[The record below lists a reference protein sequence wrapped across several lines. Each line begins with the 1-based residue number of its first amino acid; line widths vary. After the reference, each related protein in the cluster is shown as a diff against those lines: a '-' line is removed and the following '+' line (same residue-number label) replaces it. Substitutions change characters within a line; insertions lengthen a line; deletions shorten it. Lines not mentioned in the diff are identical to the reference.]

1 MSAAAGE
8 GAPAPGLRWRGAW
21 IAVWALGWA
30 LCVALS
36 LGPPVPGAAPLFPH
50 ADKLNHAL
58 AYAALAWWAMGCF
71 ASATGRRRA
80 LLALLVLGTAMEWV
94 QGAFTADR
102 QRDGLDLVANAV
114 GVGLGT
120 ALGLWINLPAWVE
133 ARLMRWR
140 R

>member
-1 MSAAAGE
+1 MSG
-8 GAPAPGLRWRGAW
+8 GAVAPVDGLRWRGAW
-21 IAVWALGWA
+21 LALWAFGWV
-30 LCVALS
+30 LCLVLS
-36 LGPPVPGAAPLFPH
+36 LGPPVPGAAPMFPH

-71 ASATGRRRA
+71 ASTAGRRRA
-80 LLALLVLGTAMEWV
+80 LLALLVLGAAMEWA
-94 QGAFTADR
+94 QGAFTVDR

-120 ALGLWINLPAWVE
+120 ALGLALNLPAWLE
-133 ARLMRWR
+133 ARFR

>member
-1 MSAAAGE
+1 MMPSS
-8 GAPAPGLRWRGAW
+8 GLRWRGAW
-21 IAVWALGWA
+21 LAVWVFGWG
-30 LCVALS
+30 LCLVLS

-50 ADKLNHAL
+50 ADKLNHAV

-71 ASATGRRRA
+71 ASTTGRRRA
-80 LLALLVLGTAMEWV
+80 LLALLVLGAAMEWA
-94 QGAFTADR
+94 QGAFTVDR

-120 ALGLWINLPAWVE
+120 ALGLALNLPAWLE
-133 ARLMRWR
+133 ARFR

>member
-1 MSAAAGE
+1 MSGASVADRAA
-8 GAPAPGLRWRGAW
+8 LRWRGLW
-21 IAVWALGWA
+21 IALWAVGWA
-30 LCVALS
+30 LCVLLS

-71 ASATGRRRA
+71 ASTVGRRRA
-80 LLALLVLGTAMEWV
+80 LLALLVLGAAMEWG
-94 QGAFTADR
+94 QGALTVDR
-102 QRDGLDLVANAV
+102 QRDAWDMLANAL

-120 ALGLWINLPAWVE
+120 ALGLWISLPAWLE
-133 ARLMRWR
+133 ARLR

>member
-1 MSAAAGE
+1 MSDGAVVSVE
-8 GAPAPGLRWRGAW
+8 GTRSRG
-21 IAVWALGWA
+21 VWLALWGLGWIV
-30 LCVALS
+30 CVVLS
-36 LGPPVPGAAPLFPH
+36 LGPAVPGAAPLFPH

-71 ASATGRRRA
+71 ATTAGRRRA
-80 LLALLVLGTAMEWV
+80 LLSLLVLGAAMEWA
-94 QGAFTADR
+94 QGAFTVDR

-120 ALGLWINLPAWVE
+120 ALGLALNLPAWLE
-133 ARLMRWR
+133 ARFR

>member
-1 MSAAAGE
+1 MGCV
-8 GAPAPGLRWRGAW
+8 GAW
-21 IAVWALGWA
+21 LALWAFGWV
-30 LCVALS
+30 LCLVLS
-36 LGPPVPGAAPLFPH
+36 LGPPVPGAAPMFPH

-71 ASATGRRRA
+71 ASTAGRRRA
-80 LLALLVLGTAMEWV
+80 LLALLVLGAAMEWA
-94 QGAFTADR
+94 QGAFTVDR

-120 ALGLWINLPAWVE
+120 ALGLALNLPAWLE
-133 ARLMRWR
+133 ARFR

>member
-1 MSAAAGE
+1 VSGGAALSVDGV
-8 GAPAPGLRWRGAW
+8 RWRGAW
-21 IAVWALGWA
+21 LALWALGWIV
-30 LCVALS
+30 CVVLS
-36 LGPPVPGAAPLFPH
+36 LGPAVPGAVPLFPH

-71 ASATGRRRA
+71 ATTVGRRRA
-80 LLALLVLGTAMEWV
+80 LLALLVLGAAMEWA
-94 QGAFTADR
+94 QGALTVDR

-120 ALGLWINLPAWVE
+120 ALGLVLNLPAWLQ
-133 ARLMRWR
+133 ARFR